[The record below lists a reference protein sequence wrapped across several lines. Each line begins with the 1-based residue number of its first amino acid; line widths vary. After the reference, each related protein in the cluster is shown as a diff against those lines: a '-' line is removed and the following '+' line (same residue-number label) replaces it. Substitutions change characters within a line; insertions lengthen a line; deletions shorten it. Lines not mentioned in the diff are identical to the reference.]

1 MVSNYFLQNWTLILI
16 LLAFTAALKM
26 TVFLDR
32 KTIQRMYVLIGQIF
46 FLSIIVYLEFQLG
59 DLGTHR
65 TLRLV
70 LMAVRYSAT
79 PFIIAQVI
87 YTLVKRFRPFIFIPA
102 IILALIN
109 FSSIFINSV
118 FSIDDAHNFHRGPL
132 GFLPKKSIEIIPIVF
147 LCFALFSGLV
157 LPFVYGKAYAHIFC
171 SIIAIALFVY
181 YVFLILQLTT
191 IDTLTGLLNRQA
203 FYADI
208 GRNPENITAL
218 LSLDMN
224 GLKTIN
230 DTGGHAAGDDA
241 LVTLAVCFTR
251 ALKRGQSCYRVGGD
265 EFVIVCR
272 RASRSEVM
280 KLIERIKNAVAETK
294 YSCSIGYSYRLDAGE
309 SVDDLLQKSDEM
321 MYADKAQYYT
331 DSRQDRRR
339 RQPALEAR

>member
-1 MVSNYFLQNWTLILI
+1 M
-16 LLAFTAALKM
+16 
-26 TVFLDR
+26 
-32 KTIQRMYVLIGQIF
+32 
-46 FLSIIVYLEFQLG
+46 
-59 DLGTHR
+59 
-65 TLRLV
+65 
-70 LMAVRYSAT
+70 
-79 PFIIAQVI
+79 
-87 YTLVKRFRPFIFIPA
+87 
-102 IILALIN
+102 
-109 FSSIFINSV
+109 
-118 FSIDDAHNFHRGPL
+118 FSIDDAHIFHRGPL
-132 GFLPKKSIEIIPIVF
+132 GFLPFVVAGLYCVFLVYILIKRSNKKSTEIIPIVF

-272 RASRSEVM
+272 KASRSEVM

-294 YSCSIGYSYRLDAGE
+294 YSCSIGYSYRSDAGE

>member
-1 MVSNYFLQNWTLILI
+1 M
-16 LLAFTAALKM
+16 
-26 TVFLDR
+26 
-32 KTIQRMYVLIGQIF
+32 
-46 FLSIIVYLEFQLG
+46 
-59 DLGTHR
+59 
-65 TLRLV
+65 
-70 LMAVRYSAT
+70 
-79 PFIIAQVI
+79 
-87 YTLVKRFRPFIFIPA
+87 
-102 IILALIN
+102 
-109 FSSIFINSV
+109 
-118 FSIDDAHNFHRGPL
+118 
-132 GFLPKKSIEIIPIVF
+132 
-147 LCFALFSGLV
+147 
-157 LPFVYGKAYAHIFC
+157 YGKAYAHIFC

-272 RASRSEVM
+272 RASRSE
-280 KLIERIKNAVAETK
+280 
-294 YSCSIGYSYRLDAGE
+294 E

>member
-132 GFLPKKSIEIIPIVF
+132 GFLPFVVAGLYCVFLVYILIKRSNKKS
-147 LCFALFSGLV
+147 
-157 LPFVYGKAYAHIFC
+157 FC

-272 RASRSEVM
+272 KASRSEVM

-294 YSCSIGYSYRLDAGE
+294 YSCSIGYSYRSDAGE

-339 RQPALEAR
+339 RQSALEAR

>member
-1 MVSNYFLQNWTLILI
+1 MIC
-16 LLAFTAALKM
+16 A
-26 TVFLDR
+26 
-32 KTIQRMYVLIGQIF
+32 VLYWA
-46 FLSIIVYLEFQLG
+46 IVQG
-59 DLGTHR
+59 STNC
-65 TLRLV
+65 
-70 LMAVRYSAT
+70 A
-79 PFIIAQVI
+79 
-87 YTLVKRFRPFIFIPA
+87 
-102 IILALIN
+102 
-109 FSSIFINSV
+109 
-118 FSIDDAHNFHRGPL
+118 
-132 GFLPKKSIEIIPIVF
+132 
-147 LCFALFSGLV
+147 
-157 LPFVYGKAYAHIFC
+157 
-171 SIIAIALFVY
+171 
-181 YVFLILQLTT
+181 
-191 IDTLTGLLNRQA
+191 
-203 FYADI
+203 I

-294 YSCSIGYSYRLDAGE
+294 YSCSIGYSYRSDAGE

>member
-118 FSIDDAHNFHRGPL
+118 FSIDDAH
-132 GFLPKKSIEIIPIVF
+132 KKSIEIIPIVF

-331 DSRQDRRR
+331 DSRQDRQDRRR